1 MAVLGIDLDSKT
13 LRWVE
18 VHRVGESHE
27 AGASGRIILAATR
40 DVEEMKRFAKTL
52 KDVMDEVA
60 PKKIAVREKPEAGRI
75 RAGAASL
82 KMEAI
87 ILSLA
92 QVPVEFVGTAAINKC
107 HEAHARL
114 KEAEIPAF
122 KAAVCAAA

>member
-1 MAVLGIDLDSKT
+1 MAILGIDLDSKT

-18 VHRVGESHE
+18 VHSGGASHE
-27 AGASGRIILAATR
+27 AGASGRIVLTATR
-40 DVEEMKRFAKTL
+40 DVDAIRRFAVAL
-52 KDVMDEVA
+52 QDVLAEIA
-60 PKKIAVREKPEAGRI
+60 PTKIAIREKPETGRI

-92 QVPVEFVGTAAINKC
+92 SVPVAFIGGSAINKC
-107 HEAHARL
+107 QESHPRL
-114 KEAEIPAF
+114 KEVDVPAF